1 LNNLTTKINNY
12 QTTYNV
18 NGGGTTSTTE
28 LEAIQTELATANTD
42 MQGIDDAIR
51 NFNATKFTKIPAIL
65 SSLNTTRN
73 TLNQVQVDLMNTNV
87 NLSSVRTR
95 VNTQIK
101 SRIISMKQDVY
112 RVQQDVMTF
121 ATNQL
126 STLKTLVNNSVD
138 VVRNQYSGQVDTHN
152 SDIND
157 IRSDFNNNTYIRD
170 AANQNDWATRIVTL
184 MDSIEATRVN
194 VQTAINNN
202 K

>member
-1 LNNLTTKINNY
+1 
-12 QTTYNV
+12 
-18 NGGGTTSTTE
+18 
-28 LEAIQTELATANTD
+28 
-42 MQGIDDAIR
+42 
-51 NFNATKFTKIPAIL
+51 
-65 SSLNTTRN
+65 
-73 TLNQVQVDLMNTNV
+73 
-87 NLSSVRTR
+87 
-95 VNTQIK
+95 
-101 SRIISMKQDVY
+101 MKQDVY